1 MGSSPATDA
10 PETSQTRPGRGAD
23 SSRPAPPQVAPAVNL
38 RAYALAGIAAHVSSG
53 GSLSEESPEIQFLL
67 AHLGAVDPLGK
78 GWAAGLPE
86 YLRRPDAQDAL
97 LFYCAREL
105 GLTVMETLAVALA
118 ASVEEDVMI
127 GRALAYLQSPLGGSR
142 PTLGLVA
149 ASFGETA
156 AAGAKPINLLLSGAA
171 VRSGLLVLSNE
182 GPPLPERTA
191 SVPLHLCLALNGHD
205 GSLAGTR
212 VGLGQTPEVSLPD
225 SVLDEARRH
234 SLSLLNSEQKALV
247 VRTGS
252 TAEGETVAVKLAEA
266 MSRRALFIETEKIT
280 SLCPWLILR
289 RLLPVFRFELAPGER
304 KILPALPFYGGP
316 VLALCGPDGSVEAA
330 GGAALSWALQVPRED
345 ERALL
350 WRSALGDEQ
359 LASSL
364 ARQHRHGSGR
374 IAHLGRLARHRCAAR
389 GSALPAKED
398 VVAAAWVG
406 EGSGLDALAQPI
418 TSVIPDEALVVP
430 PLLREELRTLLL
442 RCRARDQLSSG
453 LGASLTARYHPGV
466 RALFVGPSGTGKTL
480 AAGWLATKLGIPLYR
495 VDLASVTSKYIGET
509 EKNLS
514 QLLARAEA
522 AEVLLLFDE
531 ADSLFGKRTDVREAN
546 DRFANAQTNY
556 LLQRIESFDGITL
569 LTSNSRARFD
579 TALARRLDM
588 IVEFP
593 APGPEERRSLW
604 QSHLGPDH
612 GLAQRELNQLAA
624 VADLC
629 GGNIRN
635 VVLTAAVLAQE
646 REGAI
651 GYADI
656 VEGLRSEYRK
666 LGRQVPVE
674 LQIAP
679 HG

>member
-1 MGSSPATDA
+1 MGSSPAIDA
-10 PETSQTRPGRGAD
+10 PETSQPPPGRDDD
-23 SSRPAPPQVAPAVNL
+23 SSRPAPPRVAPAVNL
-38 RAYALAGIAAHVSSG
+38 RAYALAGIASHVSSG
-53 GSLSEESPEIQFLL
+53 GSLSEESREVQFLL
-67 AHLGAVDPLGK
+67 AHLAAVDPEGK
-78 GWAAGLPE
+78 GWAAGLPD
-86 YLRRPDAQDAL
+86 YLRRPGAHDAL

-105 GLTVMETLAVALA
+105 GLTVVETLAVALA

-127 GRALAYLQSPLGGSR
+127 GRALAYLQSPVGGSR
-142 PTLGLVA
+142 PTLGLIA
-149 ASFGETA
+149 ASFDETA
-156 AAGAKPINLLLSGAA
+156 GDGEKPINLLLSGAA
-171 VRSGLLVLSNE
+171 VRSGLLVLGNE

-191 SVPLHLCLALNGHD
+191 SVPLHLCLALNGYD

-212 VGLGQTPEVSLPD
+212 VGLGRTPEVPLPD
-225 SVLDEARRH
+225 SVLDEARKH
-234 SLSLLNSEQKALV
+234 SLSLLNSDQKVLV

-252 TAEGETVAVKLAEA
+252 TAEGETLAARLAEA
-266 MSRRALFIETEKIT
+266 TGRRALFVETEKT
-280 SLCPWLILR
+280 ASLCPWLILR

-304 KILPALPFYGGP
+304 KILPALPFYSGP

-330 GGAALSWALQVPRED
+330 GGTALSWTLQVPRED

-359 LASSL
+359 LARSL
-364 ARQHRHGSGR
+364 ARHHRHGSGR
-374 IAHLGRLARHRCAAR
+374 IAHLGRLARHRGAAR
-389 GSALPAKED
+389 GRALPAAED
-398 VVAAAWVG
+398 VAAASWVG
-406 EGSGLDALAQPI
+406 EGSGLDALAQP
-418 TSVIPDEALVVP
+418 VAGAIPDEALVVP

-453 LGASLTARYHPGV
+453 LGASVAARYHPGV

-514 QLLARAEA
+514 QLLARAESS
-522 AEVLLLFDE
+522 EVLLLFDE

-556 LLQRIESFDGITL
+556 LLQRLESFDGITL

-604 QSHLGPDH
+604 QSHLGPNH
-612 GLAQRELNQLAA
+612 RLAQKELNQLSAA
-624 VADLC
+624 ADLC
-629 GGNIRN
+629 GGHIRN
-635 VVLTAAVLAQE
+635 VVLMAALLAHEEE
-646 REGAI
+646 RP
-651 GYADI
+651 
-656 VEGLRSEYRK
+656 VEYRDVNAGLVSEYRK
-666 LGRQVPVE
+666 LGRQLPVE
-674 LQIAP
+674 LKL
-679 HG
+679 G